1 MFPSEIGKRIQVVGP
16 SCAGKTTL
24 AAELARRFALE
35 FVELD
40 ALFWEPNWQEPDR
53 EEFAARVTE
62 AISGP
67 GWVLA
72 GNYSRA
78 SSIVRPLL
86 DTIVWLDFP
95 LRTTL
100 PRGVRRSWRRTRS
113 KELLW
118 GTNYE
123 RFWPQLKVWNPNDS
137 LLAFNIRNGRRV
149 RQRFED
155 AMRNPEFAHIRWVR
169 LRSPG
174 ELSRWLDSLSEQGG
188 PGR

>member
-1 MFPSEIGKRIQVVGP
+1 MGP

-24 AAELARRFALE
+24 AAELARRFGLE

-53 EEFAARVTE
+53 EQFAAKVRE

-67 GWVLA
+67 RWVLA
-72 GNYSRA
+72 GNYTTRA
-78 SSIVRPLL
+78 SAIVWPSVE
-86 DTIVWLDFP
+86 TIVWLDFP
-95 LRTTL
+95 LRVTL
-100 PRGVRRSWRRTRS
+100 PRIVRRSWRRTRT

-123 RFWPQLKVWNPNDS
+123 RFWPQLKVWSPKDS
-137 LLAFNIRNGRRV
+137 LLAYNIRHGRAA
-149 RQRFED
+149 RQRLER
-155 AMRNPEFAHIRWVR
+155 AMNDPAFAHIRWVR

-174 ELSRWLDSLSEQGG
+174 AVREWLAAPETPELAR
-188 PGR
+188 